1 MFQLCPLQKPGEK
14 KGPSENLRPAILLSI
29 LRKILTISL
38 LDSTWNR
45 IAEKMPKT
53 QAAYQR
59 GTGTTEQVLALK
71 LLIEKAIISSDLDI
85 YILLLDMSKAFDT
98 VNRKILL
105 SDLATT
111 LNPDEVHLLGILT
124 NMPHISIFLDGELG
138 EGFNSYVGICQGDC
152 LSAVLFILYLSN
164 AFSNNLQETSAAEQ
178 LKALL
183 DIFYAYDLT
192 YVTLMSTS
200 RKDIKEDT
208 PRKLERYNLFVNLG
222 KLEEGEAPDR
232 RPPSSSTSS
241 PDKDLGTK
249 LLYSLLDWMMPEKCL
264 LLSPTI
270 KTSDFLEV
278 SSTPRKTSS
287 QRRTRYGNPSKST
300 DTILDPRDSAP
311 NTK

>member
-1 MFQLCPLQKPGEK
+1 MQKTIYI
-14 KGPSENLRPAILLSI
+14 ILLSI

-38 LDSTWNR
+38 LDKTWEHLE
-45 IAEKMPKT
+45 EKIPKT

-59 GTGTTEQVLALK
+59 GRGTTEQVLALK
-71 LLIEKAIISSDLDI
+71 LIIEKAIISSDLDI

-111 LNPDEVHLLGILT
+111 LNPDEVHLLGVLT
-124 NMPHISIFLDGELG
+124 NRPLISIFLDGEVG
-138 EGFNSYVGICQGDC
+138 EGFHSYVGICQGDC
-152 LSAVLFILYLSN
+152 LSAVLFIFYLSN
-164 AFSNNLQETSAAEQ
+164 ALSNNLQNPAAADE

-183 DIFYAYDLT
+183 DIFYADDLT
-192 YVTLMSTS
+192 YVTLTSTS

-222 KLEEGEAPDR
+222 KTEEGEAPDR
-232 RPPSSSTSS
+232 RPPPPPPPP
-241 PDKDLGTK
+241 PDEDPGIAA
-249 LLYSLLDWMMPEKCL
+249 LDWMVPEKKCQ

-270 KTSDFLEV
+270 KTSNFLEV
-278 SSTPRKTSS
+278 SSTPRKTSA
-287 QRRTRYGNPSKST
+287 QERTRYGNQSKST
-300 DTILDPRDSAP
+300 DTISDPSVSAL